1 MSKKFSNFLYMV
13 LITVLLVNTGT
24 NIIRISYQREY
35 IKQVKSYY
43 NSLDEIRSELE
54 EYIAN

>member
-1 MSKKFSNFLYMV
+1 MV
-13 LITVLLVNTGT
+13 LIIVLLVNTGT